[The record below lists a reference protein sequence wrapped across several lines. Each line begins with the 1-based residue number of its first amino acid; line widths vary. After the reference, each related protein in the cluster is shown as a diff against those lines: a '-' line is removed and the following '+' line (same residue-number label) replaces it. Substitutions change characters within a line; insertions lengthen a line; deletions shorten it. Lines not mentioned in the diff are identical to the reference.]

1 MFLYSFV
8 IIIISICY
16 TLITCVDTTSNDS
29 ILKMVYISI
38 SFCLVSFLFRLD
50 WHISCNQC
58 WSVPR
63 LFRIVEHKSCS
74 ICRSSERERERERQK
89 EEPGSCGIPIKGEYT
104 RSNSSIV
111 VFRFRVS
118 IYTCKVEEKKEYKRR
133 VSRSFEW
140 LPSAA
145 ENSLETIYS
154 IKNDA

>member
-50 WHISCNQC
+50 WHISCNQF

-74 ICRSSERERERERQK
+74 ICRSSERERERERGK
-89 EEPGSCGIPIKGEYT
+89 KKSPEVAGFLSRVST
-104 RSNSSIV
+104 HV
-111 VFRFRVS
+111 ATHLVFRFRVS